1 DSGQIVRAYFLTDN
15 LYHGF
20 LFDGQTFTTID
31 FPSESGTQALDI
43 NDAGQ
48 VVGIYTDQNGQDHGF
63 ELSGGIFTTI
73 EPAGSTFSEL
83 NGINNLGDIVGD
95 FSRPG
100 EIGRVVGFV
109 YSEGKF
115 KRKIAFPGADV
126 TAATGLNDLRQ

>member
-1 DSGQIVRAYFLTDN
+1 DCQA
-15 LYHGF
+15 
-20 LFDGQTFTTID
+20 FTTID
-31 FPSESGTQALDI
+31 FRTGSWTQALDI

-73 EPAGSTFSEL
+73 EPAGATFSEL

-109 YSEGKF
+109 DSEGKF
-115 KRKIAFPGADV
+115 KRKIAFAGSDV
-126 TAATGLNDLRQ
+126 TAATDLNNL